1 MWLVVNLGV
10 SGCRIVTYLQV
21 SLSNSFE
28 DNKVKFF
35 VDKVK
40 KKVGNPVKTVTKFKN
55 VIFEEKSKTLFEH
68 NLKKKR

>member
-21 SLSNSFE
+21 SVSNSFE

-35 VDKVK
+35 VDKVE
-40 KKVGNPVKTVTKFKN
+40 KKVGNPVKTVSTMFKKCD
-55 VIFEEKSKTLFEH
+55 F
-68 NLKKKR
+68 LKKKIKLYSNKI